1 MRRQKANKRSV
12 NYNIRVFI
20 NCPFDSR
27 FKPIFDCIVFT
38 VVLCGFRPRCALQI
52 DDGSQ
57 TRIEKI
63 FSIIEQCRLGIH
75 DLSRTELDRINRL
88 PRFNM
93 PLELGMFLGVKR
105 SGTSLQRRKS
115 CLVLDRERYRFQK
128 FISDI
133 AGQDIRSHNLEPIR
147 AISAVR
153 DWLGASSGKVLPGG
167 AEIFRQYRRFMKELP
182 ALCRKVQVRQSEL
195 TFADFLNFSTEWLKR
210 ELPVPKVSQA
220 G

>member
-1 MRRQKANKRSV
+1 MRRRKANKRSV
-12 NYNIRVFI
+12 DYNIRVFI

-105 SGTSLQRRKS
+105 SETSLQRRKS

-133 AGQDIRSHNLEPIR
+133 AGQDIRSHNLEPRR

-153 DWLGASSGKVLPGG
+153 DWLGTSSGKVLPGG
-167 AEIFRQYRRFMKELP
+167 AEIFRQYRRFMQELP
-182 ALCRKVQVRQSEL
+182 ILCRKVQIRQSEL

-210 ELPVPKVSQA
+210 ELPVPRE
-220 G
+220 

>member
-1 MRRQKANKRSV
+1 MQRRKANKRSV
-12 NYNIRVFI
+12 DYNIRVFI

-93 PLELGMFLGVKR
+93 PLELGMFLGIKR
-105 SGTSLQRRKS
+105 SGASLQRRKS

-133 AGQDIRSHNLEPIR
+133 AGQDIRSHNLEPRR

-153 DWLGASSGKVLPGG
+153 DWLGTSSGKVLPGG
-167 AEIFRQYRRFMKELP
+167 AEIVRQYRRFMKELP
-182 ALCRKVQVRQSEL
+182 ILCRKVQIRQSEL

-210 ELPVPKVSQA
+210 ELPVPRS
-220 G
+220 

>member
-1 MRRQKANKRSV
+1 MRRKANRRSV
-12 NYNIRVFI
+12 DYNIRVFI
-20 NCPFDSR
+20 NCPFDFR

-38 VVLCGFRPRCALQI
+38 IVLCGFRPRCALQI

-63 FSIIEQCRLGIH
+63 FGVIEECRLGIH

-93 PLELGMFLGVKR
+93 PLELRMFLGVKR
-105 SGTSLQRRKS
+105 RGASLQRRKS

-133 AGQDIRSHNLEPIR
+133 AGQDIRSHNLEPRR

-153 DWLGASSGKVLPGG
+153 DWLGTNSGNVLPVGL
-167 AEIFRQYRRFMKELP
+167 EIFRQYRRFMKELP
-182 ALCRKVQVRQSEL
+182 ALCRKVQIRQSEL

-210 ELPVPKVSQA
+210 ELPVPA
-220 G
+220 GS

>member
-1 MRRQKANKRSV
+1 MRRRKTNRRAV
-12 NYNIRVFI
+12 DYNIGVFI
-20 NCPFDSR
+20 NCPFDSK

-38 VVLCGFRPRCALQI
+38 VVLCGFRARCALEI

-63 FSIIEQCRLGIH
+63 FAIIEQCRLGIH
-75 DLSRTELDRINRL
+75 DLSRTELDRVNRL

-105 SGTSLQRRKS
+105 GGASLQRRKT

-133 AGQDIRSHNLEPIR
+133 AGQDIRSHNFEQRR

-153 DWLGASSGKVLPGG
+153 DWLGASSGKILPGG

-182 ALCRKVQVRQSEL
+182 ILCRKVQIRQSEL

-210 ELPVPKVSQA
+210 ELPVPTVS
-220 G
+220 

>member
-1 MRRQKANKRSV
+1 MRRRKVNKRSV
-12 NYNIRVFI
+12 DYNIRVFI

-105 SGTSLQRRKS
+105 SGVSLQRRKS

-133 AGQDIRSHNLEPIR
+133 AGQDIRSHNLEPRR

-153 DWLGASSGKVLPGG
+153 DWLGTSSGKILPGG

-182 ALCRKVQVRQSEL
+182 ILCRKVQIRQSEL

-210 ELPVPKVSQA
+210 ELLAPAS

>member
-1 MRRQKANKRSV
+1 MRRRKVNKRSV
-12 NYNIRVFI
+12 DYNIRVFI
-20 NCPFDSR
+20 NCRFHSR

-105 SGTSLQRRKS
+105 SGVSLQRRKS

-133 AGQDIRSHNLEPIR
+133 AGQDIRSHNLEPRR

-153 DWLGASSGKVLPGG
+153 DWLGTSSGKILPGG

-182 ALCRKVQVRQSEL
+182 ILCRKVQIRQSEL

-210 ELPVPKVSQA
+210 ELLAPAS